1 MEFYTLLTVVYPLME
16 HDWQFSIWFPSE
28 DECWNILMSSGNL
41 YDKINATEG
50 YCQVSDVVSKL
61 VKPVARPW

>member
-1 MEFYTLLTVVYPLME
+1 MEFYTLLTIVYPLME

-28 DECWNILMSSGNL
+28 NECWKILTSKGSI

-50 YCQVSDVVSKL
+50 YCQVSDVASKI

>member
-1 MEFYTLLTVVYPLME
+1 MEFYTLLTIVYPLME

-28 DECWNILMSSGNL
+28 NECWKILTSKGSI

-50 YCQVSDVVSKL
+50 YCQVTDVASKI
-61 VKPVARPW
+61 VKPVLRPW